1 MRQHILRQI
10 EQDEE
15 KNHGNL
21 LLINIKKH
29 PLKHGALS
37 ETAAKVLGALEI
49 ELEVDTWVDDQF
61 DQVYDAL
68 NDVKTDKNIHFVYSK
83 LSSLANLLKNSISPG
98 HTSTQCKSKKK
109 VIHYTVQ
116 NLLEKGK

>member
-1 MRQHILRQI
+1 M
-10 EQDEE
+10 
-15 KNHGNL
+15 
-21 LLINIKKH
+21 LINIKKH

-109 VIHYTVQ
+109 VSDPFMKKLK
-116 NLLEKGK
+116 LLILFLL